1 MAELPSCGTGLLC
14 HCKQMLRHGRR
25 FSAHYKAVT
34 IQQQH
39 PGKQR
44 LGLVRGGIIGG

>member
-1 MAELPSCGTGLLC
+1 MAELPSCAGFAFATAR
-14 HCKQMLRHGRR
+14 QMLIQGPR
-25 FSAHYKAVT
+25 FSAYYKAVT

-44 LGLVRGGIIGG
+44 LGLVRGGIIGD